1 MTGLCGW
8 FSTEP
13 PALPLADMAAPF
25 GVAVPLRTGVHS
37 LGAAAVSGGSHE
49 AALYHEDG
57 LLIAHWGERVDGLAE
72 LARLWRTH
80 GAQACAAL
88 SGHFAFAIV
97 DERRAEALLA
107 VDRCATRP
115 LFYQTV
121 GRTLL
126 FASSMETLARHPGAG
141 RELDPQAVFDY
152 LYLNAVHGPRTMHAG
167 ARRLAPGERLHLRA
181 GRFERM
187 HYWRMRYTEHA
198 AHDAPHGA
206 LADALHC
213 ALGAGRTSHS
223 PSQRPVG
230 LMFAGGAG
238 SALLAARLGR
248 AAEAAPATYTVGY
261 GHQAGAML
269 NRARANAGR
278 LGTWH
283 RETVIDAD
291 DVADAVAALA
301 LASDAPCGDPAAVA
315 MLFAARM
322 AREDGVRRLAC
333 GIGAA
338 QLFGCS
344 QQHASLARA
353 GRYERLPGALR
364 QLLIEPLLFGAAA
377 RLPGAFE
384 RMRER
389 IELSMAPAPMRLRR
403 GNALLAHGTAAVFEP
418 GFLELVDP
426 GAPGAAQEQAWWLAQ
441 GRSSVNRAVNLELQG
456 DLPCRLL
463 PAFTAACSSSGVAPA
478 FPYLHDAVVAMSAC
492 LAPRHK
498 TPGGARDLFA
508 RALREAGVRLSVTP
522 DPAPPL
528 PFGTWLQ
535 GDARLR
541 ALAYDSL
548 AALAGRGIV
557 RREFIDLLLARRLPE
572 DPVLHGRTVWQLMM
586 LEAWFARR
594 RHGGFAPAVTNR
606 EAAAPAQADSNAAAG
621 VALPI

>member
-8 FSTEP
+8 FSSEP
-13 PALPLADMAAPF
+13 PALPLAEMAAPF
-25 GVAVPLRTGVHS
+25 GAAVPLRTGLHS
-37 LGAAAVSGGSHE
+37 LGGAAVSGGSHE
-49 AALYHEDG
+49 ASLYKEDG
-57 LLIAHWGERVDGLAE
+57 LLIVHWGERAHEPAE

-80 GAQACAAL
+80 GAEACAVL
-88 SGHFAFAIV
+88 PGHFAFAIL

-115 LFYQTV
+115 LFYQSV

-126 FASSMETLARHPGAG
+126 FASSMEALARHPGAG

-152 LYLNAVHGPRTMHAG
+152 LYLDAVHGPRTMHAG
-167 ARRLAPGERLHLRA
+167 ARRLAPGERLHLRG
-181 GRFERM
+181 GRIERK

-198 AHDAPHGA
+198 LHEAPQGA

-213 ALGAGRTSHS
+213 ALDAGLVQHQSMRHQ
-223 PSQRPVG
+223 PG
-230 LMFAGGAG
+230 LLLAGGAA
-238 SALLAARLGR
+238 SALLAAQLGR
-248 AAEAAPATYTVGY
+248 AAGAPPATYTVGY
-261 GHQAGAML
+261 GRRAGAML
-269 NRARANAGR
+269 KRARAVAGR
-278 LGTWH
+278 LGTRH

-301 LASDAPCGDPAAVA
+301 LACDAPCGDPAAVA

-338 QLFGCS
+338 QLFGRS
-344 QQHASLARA
+344 RRYAALARG

-384 RMRER
+384 RVRAR
-389 IELSMAPAPMRLRR
+389 IELSMAPAPARLRR
-403 GNALLAHGTAAVFEP
+403 ANALLAHGAASVFEP

-426 GAPGAAQEQAWWLAQ
+426 EAPGAAQEQAWWLAQ
-441 GRSSVNRAVNLELQG
+441 GRSSANRSVDLELQG

-463 PAFTAACSSSGVAPA
+463 PAFTAACASSGVAPA

-498 TPGGARDLFA
+498 TPGGARDLFT
-508 RALREAGVRLSVTP
+508 RALRESGCKLSVAL

-528 PFGTWLQ
+528 PFGAWLQ

-541 ALAYDSL
+541 ALACDSL
-548 AALAGRGIV
+548 AALAKRGIV

-594 RHGGFAPAVTNR
+594 RHGAAALDGAIQAAPPAQ
-606 EAAAPAQADSNAAAG
+606 AGLAAPALS
-621 VALPI
+621 I